1 MIMIPYLAVVW
12 AVILAVA
19 VAMYVVMDGF
29 DLGIGILFPTR
40 RDEVERDQMMNAVAP
55 FWDGNETWLVLGGG
69 GLMMAFPL
77 AYSILLPA
85 LYIPVIVMLL
95 GLILRGVAFEFRWVA
110 KPRHGFWDGA
120 FFLGSLTAAFAQG
133 CVLGGFL
140 QGVRIANGEFAG
152 HVLDWLT
159 PFSVFCGVG
168 LCVGYALLGSTWLI
182 YKTAGPVQAHAR
194 RTAGVLLLVVLAF
207 IAAVSLWTPFQFP
220 RIAERWFRPSHL
232 AVLWPVP
239 AATAALAYLVW
250 RGLRRGADLSP
261 FVGSVGLFL
270 LSFLGL
276 GISTFPDVVP
286 PSVSIYDAA
295 APPPT
300 LIFAMMGTLF
310 ILPFIFGYT
319 ALVYWTFRGKV
330 RAGEGYH

>member
-1 MIMIPYLAVVW
+1 MSMIPYLAVIW
-12 AVILAVA
+12 AVLLAVA

-40 RDEVERDQMMNAVAP
+40 REEIERDQMMNAVAP

-69 GLMMAFPL
+69 GLLVAFPL

-110 KPRHGFWDGA
+110 KPRHGFWDAA
-120 FFLGSLTAAFAQG
+120 FFLGSLIAAFAQG

-140 QGVRIANGEFAG
+140 QGVQVTDGEFSG
-152 HVLDWLT
+152 KPFDWLT
-159 PFSVFCGVG
+159 PFSVFCGAG

-182 YKTAGPVQAHAR
+182 YKTEGSVQAHAR
-194 RTAGVLLLVVLAF
+194 RTARVLLLLVLAF
-207 IAAVSLWTPFQFP
+207 IAAVSLWTPFEFP
-220 RIAERWFRPSHL
+220 RIAERWFRL
-232 AVLWPVP
+232 RNIAFLWPVP
-239 AATAALAYLVW
+239 VVTAALATLVW
-250 RGLRRGADLSP
+250 RGLRRGADLLP

-300 LIFAMMGTLF
+300 SIFALMGTLF

-330 RAGEGYH
+330 RADEGYH

>member
-1 MIMIPYLAVVW
+1 MSMIPYLAVVW

-40 RDEVERDQMMNAVAP
+40 RDEIERDQMMNAVAP

-69 GLMMAFPL
+69 GLLVAFPL

-120 FFLGSLTAAFAQG
+120 FFLGSLIAAFAQG

-140 QGVRIANGEFAG
+140 QGVQVTDGEFSG
-152 HVLDWLT
+152 KPFDWLT

-168 LCVGYALLGSTWLI
+168 LCIGYALLGSTWLI
-182 YKTAGPVQAHAR
+182 YKTEGAVQAHAR
-194 RTAGVLLLVVLAF
+194 RTARVLLLLVLAF
-207 IAAVSLWTPFQFP
+207 IAAVSLWTPLEFP
-220 RIAERWFRPSHL
+220 RIAERWFRL
-232 AVLWPVP
+232 RNVAFLWPVP
-239 AATAALAYLVW
+239 VVTAALAILVW
-250 RGLRRGADLSP
+250 RGLRRGADLVP

-286 PSVSIYDAA
+286 PHISIYDAA
-295 APPPT
+295 APPAT
-300 LIFAMMGTLF
+300 SIFALMGTLF

-330 RAGEGYH
+330 RADEGYH

>member
-1 MIMIPYLAVVW
+1 MSMIPYLAVIW
-12 AVILAVA
+12 AVLLAIA

-40 RDEVERDQMMNAVAP
+40 REEIERDQMMNAVAP

-69 GLMMAFPL
+69 GLLVAFPL

-120 FFLGSLTAAFAQG
+120 FFLGSLSAAFAQG

-140 QGVRIANGEFAG
+140 QGVQVADGEFAG
-152 HVLDWLT
+152 RPFDWLT

-182 YKTAGPVQAHAR
+182 YKTEGDVQAHAR
-194 RTAGVLLLVVLAF
+194 RTARVLLLLVLAF
-207 IAAVSLWTPFQFP
+207 IAAVSLWTPLEFP
-220 RIAERWFRPSHL
+220 RIAERWFRL
-232 AVLWPVP
+232 RNIAFLWPVP
-239 AATAALAYLVW
+239 VVTAALAILVW
-250 RGLRRGADLSP
+250 RGLRRGADLLP

-286 PSVSIYDAA
+286 PYITIYDAA

-300 LIFAMMGTLF
+300 SIFALMGTLF